1 MIRLFSILYLT
12 FALWLLCGCR
22 CERQTSSFSHR
33 TDAGLIDVRSRSLS
47 QLWDSL
53 AERQTIRIEYWYPY
67 ALGPGYNIS
76 DCRPADST
84 TTASNGSRPSG
95 TGCSEPAIKSIEIT
109 TERNSGSSVTTIKD
123 STNVSHNATTET
135 LQQEAASE
143 ARQDNG
149 TWATIAV
156 VAAVAGLAYFV
167 LKEVLS

>member
-22 CERQTSSFSHR
+22 CERQTSSSSHR
-33 TDAGLIDVRSRSLS
+33 TDTGLIDVRSRSLS
-47 QLWDSL
+47 QLWDTL
-53 AERQTIRIEYWYPY
+53 AERQTIRIEYYEPT
-67 ALGPGYNIS
+67 ALGSLAWEPQEGS
-76 DCRPADST
+76 VLPPSADVGGNNPT
-84 TTASNGSRPSG
+84 VAGGREPSV
-95 TGCSEPAIKSIEIT
+95 KSIEIT

-123 STNVSHNATTET
+123 STNVSQNATTET

>member
-1 MIRLFSILYLT
+1 MSKILPIVFFLVVT
-12 FALWLLCGCR
+12 AGCR
-22 CERQTSSFSHR
+22 CERQSSSSSHR
-33 TDAGLIDVRSRSLS
+33 TDTGIIDVRSRSLS
-47 QLWDSL
+47 QLWDTL

-67 ALGPGYNIS
+67 ALGPRYNIS
-76 DCRPADST
+76 DCRPADTT

-95 TGCSEPAIKSIEIT
+95 TGGSVPAIKSIEID

-123 STNVSHNATTET
+123 STNVSQNATTET
-135 LQQEAASE
+135 LQQEEASE

-167 LKEVLS
+167 LKEELS